1 MWTLSA
7 LEGKVALVTGASR
20 GIGQAIMI
28 TLGQMGATVIGTA
41 TTEQGAADIS
51 ALLEQQH
58 LKGYGMVLNVADP
71 QAAADCVAALIK
83 DVGAPAILVNNAGIT
98 RDNLLLRM
106 RDEEWDAVIQTNL
119 TGLFRLSKAC
129 LKGMLKAHWGRI
141 ISVSSVV
148 GVTGN
153 AGQAN
158 YAATKAGVIAF
169 SKSLA
174 LEIASRGI
182 TVNVVAPG
190 MIDTDMTRK
199 LSTEQREALFKAI
212 PMGTYGQPQDIA
224 NAVAFLASEQANYMT
239 GQTLHVNGGMFMS

>member
-1 MWTLSA
+1 MWNLSS
-7 LEGKVALVTGASR
+7 LEGKVALITGASR
-20 GIGQAIMI
+20 GIGQAILA
-28 TLGQMGATVIGTA
+28 TLGEMGAIVVGTA
-41 TTEQGAADIS
+41 TTEEGAQKINQFLD
-51 ALLEQQH
+51 ERR
-58 LKGYGMVLNVADP
+58 LKGYGLALDVTHPN
-71 QAAADCVAALIK
+71 AAVDCVASITK
-83 DVGAPAILVNNAGIT
+83 EVGAPMVLVNNAGVT

-106 RDEEWDAVIQTNL
+106 RDEEWDTVIQTNL

-153 AGQAN
+153 PGQAN

-174 LEIASRGI
+174 LEVASRGI
-182 TVNVVAPG
+182 TVNVIAPG

-199 LSTEQREALFKAI
+199 LTDEQREALFKAI
-212 PMGTYGQPQDIA
+212 PMGKCGEAQDIA
-224 NAVAFLASEQANYMT
+224 NAVAFLASNEAHYMT
-239 GQTLHVNGGMFMS
+239 GQTLHVNGGLYMC

>member
-1 MWTLSA
+1 MWNLSP

-20 GIGQAIMI
+20 GIGQAILI
-28 TLGQMGATVIGTA
+28 TLGQMGAMVIGTA
-41 TTEQGAADIS
+41 TTDEGAQAITRALEEQG
-51 ALLEQQH
+51 
-58 LKGYGMVLNVADP
+58 LKGYGLPVDVT
-71 QAAADCVAALIK
+71 QATAASDCVAAITK
-83 DVGAPAILVNNAGIT
+83 DVGAPTILVNNAGIT

-153 AGQAN
+153 PGQAN

-199 LSTEQREALFKAI
+199 LSPEQREALFKAI
-212 PMGTYGQPQDIA
+212 PMGACGQPQDIA
-224 NAVAFLASEQANYMT
+224 NAVAFLASEQAHYMT